1 MFYGAWL
8 EAVDLGAYN
17 NNLRVFENFIIARNF
32 YYVFPYWKY
41 FSNCYISLVNP
52 GIDFRLD
59 VIDIRTIFVLSD
71 IYVAEKENS
80 IIVTIGIM

>member
-1 MFYGAWL
+1 MDIDIVLKEKRA
-8 EAVDLGAYN
+8 
-17 NNLRVFENFIIARNF
+17 
-32 YYVFPYWKY
+32 
-41 FSNCYISLVNP
+41 
-52 GIDFRLD
+52 IDFRLD